1 MNIDNVIDCV
11 ISIVNFFLDIKILGL
26 PVLIWSIIPII
37 VGIILN
43 FFVGE
48 KGSSKK

>member
-11 ISIVNFFLDIKILGL
+11 ISVVNFFLNIKILGL

-48 KGSSKK
+48 KGSAKK